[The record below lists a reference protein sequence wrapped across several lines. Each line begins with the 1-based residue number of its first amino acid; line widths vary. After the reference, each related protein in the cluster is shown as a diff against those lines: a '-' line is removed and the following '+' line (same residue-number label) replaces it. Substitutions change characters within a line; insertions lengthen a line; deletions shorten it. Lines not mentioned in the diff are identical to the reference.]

1 MDLERDV
8 AQDVQIA
15 EGQVEVLD
23 RGSLLCAGRLR
34 LDRHGRR
41 GSFLGGSR
49 RNTVQS
55 TALLRTLALLDLRF
69 PALQGDCPH
78 DGGRFALP
86 KDGQARTGEGGDG
99 FRFCRTARGNPSPS

>member
-41 GSFLGGSR
+41 GPFLQGTGGSR
-49 RNTVQS
+49 
-55 TALLRTLALLDLRF
+55 F
-69 PALQGDCPH
+69 P
-78 DGGRFALP
+78 
-86 KDGQARTGEGGDG
+86 
-99 FRFCRTARGNPSPS
+99 